1 MALSKDEKQRI
12 KEAIAAAEAQTGG
25 ELVAVV
31 ARSADDYWD
40 FTLAGAAVVALAVPA
55 IALLF
60 WPALNAFSVYEFQL
74 EAFLGTLVLLRWPSL
89 RQRVVPVGT
98 QLAYARRLA
107 RAQFFIQGL
116 HRTQARAGVLLF
128 VSLAEH
134 YVEIIADE
142 GVNRHVEAQTWE
154 TIVAQFVQA
163 VRARRTADGF
173 IAAIE
178 ACGAQLRTHFPRTQQ
193 DRNELT
199 NRLIELP

>member
-1 MALSKDEKQRI
+1 MALSKHDKQRI
-12 KEAIAAAEAQTGG
+12 KEAIAAVEAQTSG

-40 FTLAGAAVVALAVPA
+40 FTLAGAAVAALLVPA

-60 WPALNAFSVYEFQL
+60 WPTLSAFSVYEFQL
-74 EAFLGTLVLLRWPSL
+74 EAFLGVMILLRWPAL
-89 RQRVVPVGT
+89 RMRLVPTAT
-98 QLAYARRLA
+98 QLAYARVLA
-107 RAQFFIQGL
+107 RAQFLTRGL

-142 GVNRHVEAQTWE
+142 GVNRHVEAGAWE
-154 TIVAQFVQA
+154 AIVAQFVDA

-178 ACGAQLRTHFPRTQQ
+178 GCGTILRTHFPRAA
-193 DRNELT
+193 DDKNELT
-199 NRLIELP
+199 NRLIELA